1 MDKKWKSGDVVR
13 LKIGGPKMIVD
24 RYVPYFAPGY
34 GNAPLGALA
43 TESRP
48 TPIGEAVR
56 CVYFTPDLYSPA
68 QNMCQYPAFVEFHE
82 ATLEAV
88 AS

>member
-24 RYVPYFAPGY
+24 RYVPYFVPQAGLL
-34 GNAPLGALA
+34 NSTA
-43 TESRP
+43 TS
-48 TPIGEAVR
+48 TPSGEAVR
-56 CVYFTPDLYSPA
+56 CVYFTPDLDSSA
-68 QNMCQYPAFVEFHE
+68 QNMCQYPVFVEFHE

-88 AS
+88 TS